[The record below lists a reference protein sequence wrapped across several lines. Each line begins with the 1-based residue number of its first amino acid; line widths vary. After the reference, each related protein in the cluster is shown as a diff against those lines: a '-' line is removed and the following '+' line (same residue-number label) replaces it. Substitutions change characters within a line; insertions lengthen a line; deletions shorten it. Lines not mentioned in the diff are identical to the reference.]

1 MYGRA
6 NTLAMGYAFDG
17 IFNNGGQVQ
26 LTNSFSYSVGY
37 QHYWN
42 QQWRTSLVGG
52 QVYNMFN
59 GDATSQLCG
68 TAPGSQPFAGLYGS
82 VLAVSGTV
90 GGQTLNLNCNPN
102 WSQSS
107 VSTRTAWNP
116 HPFLEIGLDLIWFH
130 QHTAFSG
137 STIELAANGAR
148 PAGVYHITDQD
159 GYAMVL
165 RFQKN
170 ILP

>member
-1 MYGRA
+1 
-6 NTLAMGYAFDG
+6 
-17 IFNNGGQVQ
+17 
-26 LTNSFSYSVGY
+26 
-37 QHYWN
+37 
-42 QQWRTSLVGG
+42 
-52 QVYNMFN
+52 MFN
-59 GDATSQLCG
+59 GNATSQLCG
-68 TAPGSQPFAGLYGS
+68 TAPGSQPFSGPLASGLFG
-82 VLAVSGTV
+82 AVTQSSGV
-90 GGQTLNLNCNPN
+90 FGGQALNLNCSPN

-137 STIELAANGAR
+137 STLAIGAQGAR
-148 PAGVYHITDQD
+148 PAGVYTFNDQD